1 MSELTQTINIRTTFE
16 MKKRILENAEKKG
29 MNQSEYILFAV
40 ESYLK
45 GVNSHDSES
54 VLEVDNS
61 QLTKLQEQL
70 AATNNQLRQLQE
82 DVSFEKKSIL
92 QEAADLA
99 HKMSYER
106 IQQAQSQAVRI
117 YQEKNRGDI
126 DFTNQRINFLQERV
140 YAYETPLLKE
150 VFNFASQNPQIRDY
164 PDVVYF
170 LLHCYKQ
177 QTQQTQTQQYAIEQ

>member
-1 MSELTQTINIRTTFE
+1 MSELSQTINIRTTFE
-16 MKKRILENAEKKG
+16 MKKRILANAEKQG

-45 GVNSHDSES
+45 GISSANTES

-61 QLTKLQEQL
+61 QLAKLQEQL

-126 DFTNQRINFLQERV
+126 DFTNQKINFLQERV

>member
-16 MKKRILENAEKKG
+16 MKKRILENADKKG

-45 GVNSHDSES
+45 GISSNNTES
-54 VLEVDNS
+54 ILEVDNV
-61 QLTKLQEQL
+61 QLKQLQEQL
-70 AATNNQLRQLQE
+70 AATNNQLRQLKE
-82 DVSFEKKSIL
+82 DTAFEKKSIL

-99 HKMSYER
+99 HKMSSER
-106 IQQAQSQAVRI
+106 IQQAQAQAVRI
-117 YQEKNRGDI
+117 YQEKSRSEVDN
-126 DFTNQRINFLQERV
+126 TNQQIRILQERLF
-140 YAYETPLLKE
+140 AYETPLLKE
-150 VFNFASQNPQIRDY
+150 VFNYTSQNPQIRDY

-177 QTQQTQTQQYAIEQ
+177 QTQQYSRYAIEQ

>member
-1 MSELTQTINIRTTFE
+1 MSDLTQTINIRTTFE

-45 GVNSHDSES
+45 GISSPNSES
-54 VLEVDNS
+54 VLEVDNI
-61 QLTKLQEQL
+61 QLKQLQEQL
-70 AATNNQLRQLQE
+70 EATNNQLRQMRE
-82 DVSFEKKSIL
+82 ETAFEKKSIL

-99 HKMSYER
+99 HKMSSER
-106 IQQAQSQAVRI
+106 IQQAQAQAVRL
-117 YQEKNRGDI
+117 YQEKNRSEVDNN
-126 DFTNQRINFLQERV
+126 NQQVRVLQERIF
-140 YAYETPLLKE
+140 AYETPLLKE
-150 VFNFASQNPQIRDY
+150 VFNYTSQNPQIRDY

-177 QTQQTQTQQYAIEQ
+177 QTQQYSQYAIEQ

>member
-1 MSELTQTINIRTTFE
+1 MSELSQTINIRTTFE
-16 MKKRILENAEKKG
+16 MKKRILDNAEKKG

-45 GVNSHDSES
+45 GISSLTES
-54 VLEVDNS
+54 NLEVDNI
-61 QLTKLQEQL
+61 QLKQLQEQL
-70 AATNNQLRQLQE
+70 AATNNQIRQMKE
-82 DVSFEKKSIL
+82 DAVFEKKSIL

-99 HKMSYER
+99 HKMSSER
-106 IQQAQSQAVRI
+106 IQQAQAQAVRV

-150 VFNFASQNPQIRDY
+150 VFSFASQNPQIS
-164 PDVVYF
+164 VYS
-170 LLHCYKQ
+170 C
-177 QTQQTQTQQYAIEQ
+177 I

>member
-82 DVSFEKKSIL
+82 DITFEKKSIL
-92 QEAADLA
+92 QEASDLA
-99 HKMSYER
+99 RKMSSER
-106 IQQAQSQAVRI
+106 IQQAQAQAVRM
-117 YQEKNRGDI
+117 YQEKSRNEVDN
-126 DFTNQRINFLQERV
+126 TNQQIRILQERIF
-140 YAYETPLLKE
+140 AYESPLLKE
-150 VFNFASQNPQIRDY
+150 VFSFTSQNPQIRDY

-177 QTQQTQTQQYAIEQ
+177 QIQQYSQYAIEQ